1 MGVAAV
7 AALLR
12 CTHTT
17 KNVEF
22 WRLRQPGVQQIA
34 ARRDRRNVAMTA
46 AAAALAGSLSLSA
59 VALSLSV
66 SLLSC
71 TATLSLSVDSCPCL
85 ICGSRTQPTATATV
99 AARANFIYPD
109 LISQLRS
116 LSLSLAPSV
125 LSLSHEC
132 ANYFLLARFG
142 MPKPEAS
149 LAIACHQLLFA
160 CATGCFLRLISGTNL
175 MIDGSGCYGKN
186 GTTGETRTERERWK
200 ESKRENA

>member
-12 CTHTT
+12 GTHTT

-22 WRLRQPGVQQIA
+22 WRLRRPGVQQTA
-34 ARRDRRNVAMTA
+34 ARPERRNVAMT
-46 AAAALAGSLSLSA
+46 AAAALAGSLSLS
-59 VALSLSV
+59 
-66 SLLSC
+66 LLSC
-71 TATLSLSVDSCPCL
+71 TATLSLFVDSCPCL
-85 ICGSRTQPTATATV
+85 ICGSRTQSTATATV
-99 AARANFIYPD
+99 AARANFIHVLTLFPSCA
-109 LISQLRS
+109 LALS
-116 LSLSLAPSV
+116 LSLSCTLFS
-125 LSLSHEC
+125 LFLSHEF

-160 CATGCFLRLISGTNL
+160 CATGCFLRLISGTNR

-186 GTTGETRTERERWK
+186 GMPGE
-200 ESKRENA
+200 KRMDSEK